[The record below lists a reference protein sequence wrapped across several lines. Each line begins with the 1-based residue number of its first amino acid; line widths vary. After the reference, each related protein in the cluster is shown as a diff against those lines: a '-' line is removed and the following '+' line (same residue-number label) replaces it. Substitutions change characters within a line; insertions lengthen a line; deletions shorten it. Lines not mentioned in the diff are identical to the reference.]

1 MKKLITPGF
10 VLATLLSTA
19 TPIWAGPIETEETKI
34 ERTSEESLI
43 ALVDFGAGTFELHTN
58 SNDLLVDAELT
69 YDRKYVD
76 VFVDYNKRLN
86 EGRLEM
92 SSELESGRM
101 KRNLTNDWDLG
112 LASDIPVE
120 LELDIGAAKVRL
132 DLTDIQITALILEIG
147 AADAEVWWDQP
158 NSVSLDDIVIDCG
171 ASSLVMEGLG
181 DANFKSLQFDGGVGG
196 FDLDFSGAWMQSA
209 TADFDIGLGSLELA
223 IPEHIGVRIET
234 DDSFLSSID
243 VDREFREVD
252 DDVYESE
259 NYETAEIT
267 FDITIQIGMGS
278 VEVRSIRR

>member
-1 MKKLITPGF
+1 MKKLITPGIAI
-10 VLATLLSTA
+10 VTLLFTTA
-19 TPIWAGPIETEETKI
+19 LVWSEPIETDHTKI
-34 ERTSEESLI
+34 EQTTEESLSTF
-43 ALVDFGAGTFELHTN
+43 VDFGAGTFELHKN
-58 SNDLLVDAELT
+58 SNDLLVDAEIT
-69 YDRKYVD
+69 YDQKYVD
-76 VFVDYNKRLN
+76 VFVDYDKHRTK
-86 EGRLEM
+86 GRLEM

-112 LASDIPVE
+112 LATNIPVE
-120 LELDIGAAKVRL
+120 LDLDIGAAKVRL
-132 DLTDIQITALILEIG
+132 DLTDLMITDLKLEIG
-147 AADAEVWWDQP
+147 AAEAEVWWDEP

-196 FDLDFSGAWMQSA
+196 FELDFSGTWAQSA

-252 DDVYESE
+252 DDVYESA
-259 NYETAEIT
+259 NYDTADIT

>member
-1 MKKLITPGF
+1 MKRLITPGF
-10 VLATLLSTA
+10 VLATLWSTA
-19 TPIWAGPIETEETKI
+19 TLIWAGPIEIENTRI
-34 ERTSEESLI
+34 ERTTEESLI
-43 ALVDFGAGTFELHTN
+43 AFVDFGAGTFELHSN
-58 SNDLLVDAELT
+58 ANDLLVDAEIR

-76 VFVDYNKRLN
+76 VFVDYNNRRN
-86 EGRLEM
+86 QGRLEM
-92 SSELESGRM
+92 SSELDSGRM

-120 LELDIGAAKVRL
+120 LDIDIGAAKLRL
-132 DLTDIQITALILEIG
+132 DLTDIQITRLKLEIG
-147 AADAEVWWDQP
+147 AVDAEVWWDQP
-158 NSVSLDDIVIDCG
+158 NSVSLDEIIIDCG

-181 DANFKSLQFDGGVGG
+181 DANFRSLRFDGGVGG
-196 FDLDFSGAWMQSA
+196 FELDFSGRWDQSA

-252 DDVYESE
+252 DDVYESD
-259 NYETAEIT
+259 NYKTAEIT